1 MFRQSQENE
10 RFGFGRG
17 RNRNSE
23 QECAPGT
30 RGGFGRGP
38 GGFFGRGGGR
48 FGGGRG
54 ARMFGQGDLRLVLL
68 ALIAEKPRHG
78 YDLIRAIEEKFGGAY
93 APSPGAVYPTLTLL
107 VEQDHLQSEEVGGG
121 KKLYTITPEG
131 QAFLEQNRATVDGV
145 MARMDLAASAF
156 ANHSTPD
163 MVREAFHTLHHA
175 LHMRQGPWTEGEA
188 ARIRAVLEKAARDIV
203 GGSGQV

>member
-1 MFRQSQENE
+1 MFRQFQENH
-10 RFGFGRG
+10 GFGRG
-17 RNRNSE
+17 GRPAM
-23 QECAPGT
+23 QHECGPRE
-30 RGGFGRGP
+30 RGGGFGGGRDGFGRGGP
-38 GGFFGRGGGR
+38 GGF
-48 FGGGRG
+48 GGRG
-54 ARMFGQGDLRLVLL
+54 MRMFGQGDLRLVLL

-131 QAFLEQNRATVDGV
+131 TAFLTQNKAAVDGV
-145 MARMDLAASAF
+145 MARMDLAAQAF
-156 ANHSTPD
+156 HNHSTPD
-163 MVREAFHTLHHA
+163 MVREAFHTLRHA
-175 LHMRQGPWTEGEA
+175 LHMRQGPWTEEEA

-203 GGSGQV
+203 GGGGPA

>member
-1 MFRQSQENE
+1 MFRRFQENSSP
-10 RFGFGRG
+10 GYGRG
-17 RNRNSE
+17 WGNDESH
-23 QECAPGT
+23 ECAPGG
-30 RGGFGRGP
+30 RERFGRGGP
-38 GGFFGRGGGR
+38 GGFFGRGFG
-48 FGGGRG
+48 GGGRG
-54 ARMFGQGDLRLVLL
+54 SRMFGQGDLRLVLL

-107 VEQDHLQSEEVGGG
+107 VEQDHLQSEEAGGG

-131 QAFLEQNRATVDGV
+131 LAFLEQNRAAVDGV

-163 MVREAFHTLHHA
+163 MVREAFHTLHHS
-175 LHMRQGPWTEGEA
+175 LHMRRGPWTESEA
-188 ARIRAVLEKAARDIV
+188 TRIRAVLEKAAREIV
-203 GGSGQV
+203 GGIGQA